1 VEHMNTKIA
10 LYFGSFNPIHVGHL
24 LIAQTVIDLDQI
36 DELWFVVSPQNPFKK
51 KKTLL
56 AERLR
61 YNLVKTAIENNNKLK
76 VSDIEFKLPKP
87 SYTIDTLTHLEEKFS
102 NKNFSLVMGSDNLEH
117 LHKWKNS
124 DVLIERYQIIVYPRS
139 KDYQIPL
146 EKINATILDAPL
158 LNISSTF
165 IRERIRSQLNINF
178 YVPESVERQIIEY
191 NYYK

>member
-1 VEHMNTKIA
+1 MEVA

-24 LIAQTVIDLDQI
+24 LIAQTVIDLDEI
-36 DELWFVVSPQNPFKK
+36 DELWFVVSPQNPFKE

-61 YNLVKTAIENNNKLK
+61 YNLVQTATENNDTLK

-102 NKNFSLVMGSDNLEH
+102 DKNFSLVMGSDNLEH
-117 LHKWKNS
+117 LHKWKNA
-124 DVLIERYQIIVYPRS
+124 DILMARYPIIVYPRS
-139 KDYQIPL
+139 EDYQIPL

-165 IRERIRSQLNINF
+165 IRERIKRQLNINF
-178 YVPESVERQIIEY
+178 YVPESVEKQIIEY